1 MWSYEI
7 FLLNGKTI
15 VVTEDQI
22 EDCLK
27 SVNRKLWSLLKR
39 WPLFLRRCKLQ
50 EGVLTG
56 NVQKYQWVQYSGMLV
71 IAKSSLKFGSYEAAN
86 TSHKGPYIP
95 GLISPCIVVV
105 IHIKWRYCGYIW
117 FTFLV
122 WNIICHQSCQRWA
135 CKNYKW
141 IQETQ
146 TILLTGDRGI
156 ETEKRS

>member
-1 MWSYEI
+1 MVFLHKRVMFILFI
-7 FLLNGKTI
+7 FNNCQFHLAHSSCVLN
-15 VVTEDQI
+15 
-22 EDCLK
+22 
-27 SVNRKLWSLLKR
+27 NW
-39 WPLFLRRCKLQ
+39 KLQ

-56 NVQKYQWVQYSGMLV
+56 NVQKYQWVHYSGMLV

-95 GLISPCIVVV
+95 GLISPCIAAV

-122 WNIICHQSCQRWA
+122 WNIICHQSCQLWA

-141 IQETQ
+141 IQETH
-146 TILLTGDRGI
+146 TTLLTGDRGI